1 MFSSNQLKK
10 LGKRLR
16 DGGRETEDLL
26 MLANYKASFD
36 EILFDVNSILF
47 KLFSDN
53 RIPVI
58 LSGRS
63 KRTKSLI
70 RKLCRPNN
78 RGMDLSR
85 VDDIVGLR
93 LIVRD
98 IEVQNKVFDLVKK
111 LPEFKREADYRDA
124 EKPYRAIHVILTK
137 GGKLIELQI
146 RTCAQHL
153 WAEES
158 ESFGEKTKEG
168 GGPDDIN
175 QYLIELSSVCKLID
189 DKAKVATCEHRFFQS
204 RNPLDVMYS
213 YLLEAYDAASDA
225 SFKVAPD
232 LSYLVTYDTKTAEL
246 ISKDIFW
253 NDERAESLKEYKR
266 ITNLLDENRF
276 DVLLFNSKLDDAL
289 YVTHSR
295 YFPKGIFR

>member
-1 MFSSNQLKK
+1 MYSSNQLKK

-16 DGGRETEDLL
+16 DGSRSTEDLA
-26 MLANYKASFD
+26 MLTDYKATFD
-36 EILFDVNSILF
+36 EPLFDLNADLF
-47 KLFSDN
+47 KLFSQN
-53 RIPVI
+53 NIPVI

-63 KRTKSLI
+63 KRIKSLI

-85 VDDIVGLR
+85 IDDIVGLR

-98 IEVQNKVFDLVKK
+98 YETQQIALRLIEDFSCATKIN
-111 LPEFKREADYRDA
+111 DYRSG
-124 EKPYRAIHVILTK
+124 EKPYRAIHVVLK
-137 GGKLIELQI
+137 KDSKLVELQI

-168 GGPDDIN
+168 GGPAHIAL
-175 QYLIELSSVCKLID
+175 YLKELSMHCKVID
-189 DKAKVATCEHRFFQS
+189 EKSEKTSPEHELFKI
-204 RNPLDVMYS
+204 RNPITFLYSNLLKSHDNVAKATFEDTPDYS
-213 YLLEAYDAASDA
+213 YL
-225 SFKVAPD
+225 VI
-232 LSYLVTYDTKTAEL
+232 YDTKTSEL
-246 ISKDIFW
+246 IDKDKFW
-253 NDERAESLKEYKR
+253 HNERAASLAEYKR
-266 ITNLLDENRF
+266 ITHILDENRF
-276 DVLLFNSKLDDAL
+276 DILLFNSKLDDAL

>member
-1 MFSSNQLKK
+1 MYSSNQLKN

-16 DGGRETEDLL
+16 KGSRSTEDLI

-36 EILFDVNSILF
+36 EVLFDLNSILF
-47 KLFSDN
+47 KQFSEN
-53 RIPVI
+53 NIPVI

-63 KRTKSLI
+63 KRIKSLI

-85 VDDIVGLR
+85 VDDVVGLR

-98 IEVQNKVFDLVKK
+98 IEVQDKALELIKNLAEVKK
-111 LPEFKREADYRDA
+111 VTDYRGG
-124 EKPYRAIHVILTK
+124 EKPYRAIHVVLTK
-137 GGKLIELQI
+137 NGKLIELQI

-168 GGPDDIN
+168 NGPELIA
-175 QYLIELSSVCKLID
+175 QYLEELSKVSKSID
-189 DKAKVATCEHRFFQS
+189 DKKDIGVVKHDFFQS
-204 RNPLDVMYS
+204 RRPVDVLYPYLLKAYDYASEASFTSSADFS
-213 YLLEAYDAASDA
+213 YLI
-225 SFKVAPD
+225 
-232 LSYLVTYDTKTAEL
+232 TYDTKTSSL
-246 ISKDIFW
+246 IDKDKFW
-253 NDERAESLKEYKR
+253 HDERDASLKEYKR
-266 ITNLLDENRF
+266 VTKLLDENRY

>member
-1 MFSSNQLKK
+1 MYSSNQLKK

-16 DGGRETEDLL
+16 KGSRTEEDLS

-36 EILFDVNSILF
+36 EVLFDLNSKIF
-47 KLFSDN
+47 KSLSIND
-53 RIPVI
+53 IPVI

-63 KRTKSLI
+63 KRSKSLI
-70 RKLCRPNN
+70 RKLCRPSNHS
-78 RGMDLSR
+78 MDLSR

-98 IEVQNKVFDLVKK
+98 IQLQDQALSIIKQFEGVRKIT
-111 LPEFKREADYRDA
+111 DYR
-124 EKPYRAIHVILTK
+124 ESGKNYRAIHVVISK
-137 GGKLIELQI
+137 NEKLIELQI

-168 GGPDDIN
+168 NGPDYIAK
-175 QYLIELSSVCKLID
+175 YLSELSLACKKID
-189 DKAKVATCEHRFFQS
+189 DGKSVSFFKHELFKS
-204 RNPLDVMYS
+204 RKPIEVLYR
-213 YLLEAYDAASDA
+213 YLLQAYEHASAASLKSSMDY
-225 SFKVAPD
+225 SF
-232 LSYLVTYDTKTAEL
+232 LVTYDTKASSL
-246 ISKDIFW
+246 INKEKFW
-253 NDERAESLKEYKR
+253 DDERFESVKEYKR
-266 ITNLLDENRF
+266 ICKLLDENRY